1 MFLLSFQPN
10 KLLNTK
16 RDQNTM
22 TPFARFLLVTAA
34 FLLAIGVMLG
44 AFGAHALRN
53 LVPEPALL
61 TWQTGVLYQFI
72 HAIGIA
78 ILGVLVL
85 WVPKLPFAKATGSL
99 FLVGIL
105 CFSGSLYA
113 LVLTEWSLL
122 GPITPLGGLSFI
134 AGWLSLAWG
143 LIKLPKAKA

>member
-1 MFLLSFQPN
+1 
-10 KLLNTK
+10 
-16 RDQNTM
+16 M
-22 TPFARFLLVTAA
+22 TPFARFLLVIAA
-34 FLLAIGVMLG
+34 VLLAAGVILG

-78 ILGVLVL
+78 WLGVLVL
-85 WVPKLPFAKATGSL
+85 LVPQLPFAKVTGSL

-113 LVLTEWSLL
+113 LVLTEWSWV
-122 GPITPLGGLSFI
+122 GPITPLGGLCFI
-134 AGWLSLAWG
+134 LGWISLVCG
-143 LIKLPKAKA
+143 LLRLPASKH